1 MHSLVSICEAWFL
14 RATGAALK
22 TANPRPVFSCPI
34 NFKLNAGE
42 TLAVIGDAYKTDFLS
57 VLANKY
63 IARPVNSR
71 TFPASLTNTSFKTD
85 LLRFV
90 NNGSWGHGAS
100 NSSGGFTHLSSRYE
114 FFKDLEVDEL
124 LKDFIANKSYNS
136 NIAYDE
142 KKVERLITS
151 LDLKHIENNFITTL
165 SNGQFRRARIARELY
180 SEPTLLCI
188 DDPFLGLDPKTTQL
202 VDSVLEDI
210 SKHDEINTT
219 LVLGFRSQDDVP
231 KWISDVVIVGESG
244 IIKKG
249 KREDLLYDLEKLK
262 DDFLRK
268 HKLLEGKIQR
278 NLESQYHLL
287 QEKHHST
294 HEQIIEMD
302 RTNIK
307 YKGIPVLKDLTWKV
321 KEGEKW
327 HIRGRNGSGKT
338 TLLSLITL
346 DHPQS
351 WNKSIKVFGITRSPG
366 NVNYFDTNKY
376 IGMTSPELHA
386 IYPKHHTV
394 KETISTGYLVGSYVP
409 PKELTSEQTIKIE
422 KFLKM
427 LDIYDLKDI
436 RFGELDVSKQK
447 LVLLL
452 RALINNPK
460 ILILDE
466 ALSAMNDEDL
476 IKGKLLIDHIDTTCL
491 IIGHVAEELPK
502 CGKYLQIVNASEGQY
517 EIGDV

>member
-1 MHSLVSICEAWFL
+1 MHSLVSIYEAWFL
-14 RATGAALK
+14 RASGTALK
-22 TANPRPVFSCPI
+22 AVNPRPVFSSPI
-34 NFKLNAGE
+34 SCKVYPRK

-57 VLANKY
+57 VLANRY
-63 IARPVNSR
+63 IARPINSR
-71 TFPASLTNTSFKTD
+71 TFPASLTNPKFKTE
-85 LLRFV
+85 LLKFV

-114 FFKDLEVDEL
+114 FFKDLEVDEY
-124 LKDFIANKSYNS
+124 LKDFVANKSYNS
-136 NIAYDE
+136 NIVYDE
-142 KKVERLITS
+142 KKIERLLIS
-151 LDLKHIENNFITTL
+151 LDLKQLENNFITTL

-180 SEPTLLCI
+180 NEPTLLCI
-188 DDPFLGLDPKTTQL
+188 DDPFLGLDPKTAQL
-202 VDSVLEDI
+202 VDNVLQDV
-210 SKHDEINTT
+210 SNHDEIQTT
-219 LVLGFRSQDDVP
+219 LVLGFRSQDDIP
-231 KWISDVVIVGESG
+231 KWISDVIIVGDSG
-244 IIKKG
+244 IIKQG
-249 KREDLLYDLEKLK
+249 KRDELLYDLQKLK
-262 DDFLRK
+262 DNFMRK
-268 HKLLEGKIQR
+268 HKSLEGKIQH
-278 NLESQYHLL
+278 NLESQYYLL
-287 QEKHHST
+287 QEEHHST
-294 HEQIIEMD
+294 YEKIIEMNK
-302 RTNIK
+302 TNIK
-307 YKGIPVLKDLTWKV
+307 YKGVTVIKDLNWIV

-351 WNKSIKVFGITRSPG
+351 WNKSIKVFGVARSPG
-366 NVNYFDTNKY
+366 KVNYFDTNKY

-386 IYPKHHTV
+386 IYPKHHTTIQ
-394 KETISTGYLVGSYVP
+394 TISTGYLVGSFVP
-409 PKELTSEQTIKIE
+409 PKDLTQRQSEKIE
-422 KFLKM
+422 KFLSM
-427 LDIYDLKDI
+427 LEINHLKDTK
-436 RFGELDVSKQK
+436 FGELDISKQK

-502 CGKYLQIVNASEGQY
+502 CEKFLQIVNAPEGEY